1 MFDEFDRMFEDMQL
15 QLLGSPLG
23 GRPWGLATA
32 WAPHMDVEDREQE
45 LVLTVELPGFDP
57 DEVSVDCTENVLTI
71 RGEHRESHEEGGYR
85 AERSFH
91 RQIAVPS
98 GCDLEKIQATFR
110 SGLLRIRLPRTE
122 QRGRRIPISTEEKP
136 GRLGGEQAA

>member
-1 MFDEFDRMFEDMQL
+1 
-15 QLLGSPLG
+15 
-23 GRPWGLATA
+23 
-32 WAPHMDVEDREQE
+32 MDVEDREQE

-85 AERSFH
+85 AERGFH